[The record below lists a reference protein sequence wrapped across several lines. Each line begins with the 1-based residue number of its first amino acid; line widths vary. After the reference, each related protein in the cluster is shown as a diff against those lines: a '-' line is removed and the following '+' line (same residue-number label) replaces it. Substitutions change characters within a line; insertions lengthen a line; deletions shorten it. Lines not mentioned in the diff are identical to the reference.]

1 MNPSATKP
9 PIPAMGLLAEA
20 VARYESG
27 LLVHGDQV
35 TDLLTGF
42 SLTMPPITGP
52 DTASTLAF
60 RGSGIDLQEL
70 DDLTELVTQ
79 VMQQRMNSP
88 HAAGL
93 DSGIPRDHFPYG
105 VGESEPDVL
114 VTGGQAAPI
123 ATYLRAA
130 GFRARVVDTQYAMN
144 LASSLA
150 VAQQELLALS
160 PEEPMRAGAG
170 ATGVAGSG
178 ADAGKLTHAEA
189 LGQGAPAPGVPPEKE
204 PRATPNR
211 VLSWDLSGSRD
222 KAGPTRPAVN
232 RGGAGAAAPR
242 KLPLG
247 ASPVAAAFV
256 AIIIVA
262 GAMAAGLAL
271 DAAGGAGEDT
281 QAVANAEGGDGAV
294 GQAGQV
300 EPGAGES
307 AGGEDAGEG
316 DSDRNRQPE
325 TPPPFTPPPN
335 RPGMQDPKINGKDAD
350 HRAADRADVPVTAD
364 WPKGWNLAEATP
376 QRETYQSEKDAGMRV
391 LLAAKPAPLKSQAEL
406 DKAVLKALRDAPGTK
421 VASESP
427 VSYREKYPDSETL
440 WYVRLVDGHQVS
452 IGCQYREPNPV
463 RSRVCEQVVDS
474 ARPEK

>member
-130 GFRARVVDTQYAMN
+130 GFRARVVDTQYAMT

-160 PEEPMRAGAG
+160 PEAPMGAGAG
-170 ATGVAGSG
+170 VAVGSPGGV
-178 ADAGKLTHAEA
+178 DAGNLTHTEA
-189 LGQGAPAPGVPPEKE
+189 AGRGVPAPGVPPGEE
-204 PRATPNR
+204 ARTTPNR
-211 VLSWDLSGSRD
+211 VLSWDLSSSRD
-222 KAGPTRPAVN
+222 KAEPARSAVN

-271 DAAGGAGEDT
+271 DAAGGGEEDT
-281 QAVANAEGGDGAV
+281 QAASNTEGGDA
-294 GQAGQV
+294 ATSS
-300 EPGAGES
+300 GAGES
-307 AGGEDAGEG
+307 TGGEGHGEEDA
-316 DSDRNRQPE
+316 DRNRQPE
-325 TPPPFTPPPN
+325 TPPPFTPAPN

-350 HRAADRADVPVTAD
+350 HRAAARADVPVTAD

-376 QRETYQSEKDAGMRV
+376 QRETYQSEKDTGMRV

>member
-42 SLTMPPITGP
+42 SLMMPPITGP

-114 VTGGQAAPI
+114 VTGVQDAPI

-160 PEEPMRAGAG
+160 PEEPMGAGTG
-170 ATGVAGSG
+170 ATGGARGG
-178 ADAGKLTHAEA
+178 ADAGKLTHTEA
-189 LGQGAPAPGVPPEKE
+189 AGQGAPAPGVSPGEE
-204 PRATPNR
+204 SRRTSNR
-211 VLSWDLSGSRD
+211 VLSWDLSGSRY
-222 KAGPTRPAVN
+222 KAGPTRPAAN
-232 RGGAGAAAPR
+232 RRGAGVAASR

-271 DAAGGAGEDT
+271 DAAGGAEEDT
-281 QAVANAEGGDGAV
+281 QAVANAEGGDTDA
-294 GQAGQV
+294 GQAG
-300 EPGAGES
+300 PGAGES
-307 AGGEDAGEG
+307 AGGAGSGEE

-335 RPGMQDPKINGKDAD
+335 RPGMQDPKINGKGTD
-350 HRAADRADVPVTAD
+350 HRAADRADIPVTAD
-364 WPKGWNLAEATP
+364 WPKGWNLTEATS

-406 DKAVLKALRDAPGTK
+406 DKAVLKALRDAPGTR

>member
-130 GFRARVVDTQYAMN
+130 GFRARVVDTQYAMT

-160 PEEPMRAGAG
+160 PEAPMGAG
-170 ATGVAGSG
+170 TAVGSPGGVEAGN
-178 ADAGKLTHAEA
+178 LTHTEA
-189 LGQGAPAPGVPPEKE
+189 AGRAVPAPGVPPGEE
-204 PRATPNR
+204 ARTTPNR

-222 KAGPTRPAVN
+222 KAEPARSAVN

-281 QAVANAEGGDGAV
+281 QAVATAEDGDGA
-294 GQAGQV
+294 AGQV
-300 EPGAGES
+300 GP
-307 AGGEDAGEG
+307 GEDDA
-316 DSDRNRQPE
+316 DRNRQPE

-350 HRAADRADVPVTAD
+350 HRAAARADVPVTAD

>member
-1 MNPSATKP
+1 MKNLSATKP
-9 PIPAMGLLAEA
+9 PIPAMGLLAEG

-42 SLTMPPITGP
+42 SLTVPPINGP

-130 GFRARVVDTQYAMN
+130 GFRARVVDTQYAMT

-150 VAQQELLALS
+150 VAQQELQALS
-160 PEEPMRAGAG
+160 PEPSVGAG
-170 ATGVAGSG
+170 TGGAGGVTGVVGAGTATGTDVV
-178 ADAGKLTHAEA
+178 
-189 LGQGAPAPGVPPEKE
+189 GQGAPAPGVPPGEE
-204 PRATPNR
+204 ARTTPNR

-222 KAGPTRPAVN
+222 KAEPARSAVN
-232 RGGAGAAAPR
+232 RGGAGAAEPR

-247 ASPVAAAFV
+247 ASPVAAVFV

-281 QAVANAEGGDGAV
+281 QAVANAEDGDGA
-294 GQAGQV
+294 AGQV
-300 EPGAGES
+300 GPGAGES
-307 AGGEDAGEG
+307 TGGEDSGEE
-316 DSDRNRQPE
+316 DPDRNRQPE

-350 HRAADRADVPVTAD
+350 HRAAARADVPVTAD

-391 LLAAKPAPLKSQAEL
+391 LLAAKPAPLKNQAEL

-474 ARPEK
+474 ARPER

>member
-130 GFRARVVDTQYAMN
+130 GFRARVVDTQYAMT

-160 PEEPMRAGAG
+160 PEEPVGSGTVAAG
-170 ATGVAGSG
+170 GVAGG
-178 ADAGKLTHAEA
+178 VVGGLDARNQTHTEVV
-189 LGQGAPAPGVPPEKE
+189 GQGVPAPGVLPEDQ
-204 PRATPNR
+204 PRTTPNR
-211 VLSWDLSGSRD
+211 VLSWDLSGSQD
-222 KAGPTRPAVN
+222 KAGPARPGVN
-232 RGGAGAAAPR
+232 PGGAGAAPR

-271 DAAGGAGEDT
+271 DAAGDAGQDT
-281 QAVANAEGGDGAV
+281 QAVANAEDGDGTAGEV
-294 GQAGQV
+294 GS
-300 EPGAGES
+300 GAGES
-307 AGGEDAGEG
+307 AGGDDPGEADA
-316 DSDRNRQPE
+316 DRNRQPE

-350 HRAADRADVPVTAD
+350 HRAAARADVPVTAD

-376 QRETYQSEKDAGMRV
+376 QRETYQSEKDTGMRV
-391 LLAAKPAPLKSQAEL
+391 LLAAKPAPLKNQAEL
-406 DKAVLKALRDAPGTK
+406 DKAVLKALRDAPGAK

>member
-160 PEEPMRAGAG
+160 PEEPMRAGDG
-170 ATGVAGSG
+170 ATGGAGGG
-178 ADAGKLTHAEA
+178 ADAGKLRHAEA
-189 LGQGAPAPGVPPEKE
+189 FGQGAPAPGVLPEE
-204 PRATPNR
+204 EARATPNR
-211 VLSWDLSGSRD
+211 VLSWDLSRSRD
-222 KAGPTRPAVN
+222 KAGPTQPAVN
-232 RGGAGAAAPR
+232 RRGAGAAAPR

-271 DAAGGAGEDT
+271 DAAGGAREDT
-281 QAVANAEGGDGAV
+281 QAVANAEDGDDA
-294 GQAGQV
+294 ASS
-300 EPGAGES
+300 GAGES
-307 AGGEDAGEG
+307 TGGEDSDEEDA
-316 DSDRNRQPE
+316 DRNRQPE

>member
-160 PEEPMRAGAG
+160 PEQPMRAGAG

-178 ADAGKLTHAEA
+178 ADAVKLTHAEA
-189 LGQGAPAPGVPPEKE
+189 LGQGAPAPGVPPGEEARTK
-204 PRATPNR
+204 PNR

-281 QAVANAEGGDGAV
+281 QAVANAEGGDASA

>member
-9 PIPAMGLLAEA
+9 PIPSMGLLAEA

-130 GFRARVVDTQYAMN
+130 GFRARVVDTQYAMT

-160 PEEPMRAGAG
+160 PEEPVGAG
-170 ATGVAGSG
+170 GGAAGVAGG
-178 ADAGKLTHAEA
+178 GVDAGNHTHTEVA
-189 LGQGAPAPGVPPEKE
+189 GHSVPAPGVPPGEEDRK
-204 PRATPNR
+204 TPNR
-211 VLSWDLSGSRD
+211 VLSWDLSGSQD

-232 RGGAGAAAPR
+232 RGGAGAATPR

-247 ASPVAAAFV
+247 ASPVATAFV

-271 DAAGGAGEDT
+271 DATGGAGEET
-281 QAVANAEGGDGAV
+281 QAVANAEDGDGA
-294 GQAGQV
+294 AG
-300 EPGAGES
+300 EAGPGAGES
-307 AGGEDAGEG
+307 AGGEDPGEA
-316 DSDRNRQPE
+316 DADRLRQPE

-350 HRAADRADVPVTAD
+350 HRAAARADVPVTAD

-376 QRETYQSEKDAGMRV
+376 QRETYRSEKDTGMRV

-406 DKAVLKALRDAPGTK
+406 DKAVLKALRNAPGTK

-463 RSRVCEQVVDS
+463 RSRVCDQVVDS